1 MSSLLYFIL
10 LHVNVDKIKPKGLDS
25 FIILNTITQSKKWSL
40 GLGFK
45 EEKFFW
51 KETVCGVCGK
61 DFGFLVVSLGL
72 LCREWREAF

>member
-1 MSSLLYFIL
+1 MSSLIYFIL

-45 EEKFFW
+45 EEKFS
-51 KETVCGVCGK
+51 GK
-61 DFGFLVVSLGL
+61 KQCVGFVVKIL
-72 LCREWREAF
+72 AF